1 MPYIKNFN
9 EKDEAEMALFI
20 QQVLNGIMLGSIYSL
35 VALGLTLEYGIL
47 HIPNFAH
54 GALYMAGAYLTFLLA
69 TQIGFNYWLAMM
81 LAMIALAAIGVLVE
95 RLVYRPLIKES
106 PLNSFIAAIGLIFI
120 FVDGAL
126 HIFGPDFKRFP
137 PVHYEAF
144 QVMGLTITLQRI
156 IIITVTVLLIILLQL
171 FIKKTTI
178 GATIEATAQD
188 REGALLMGISVNRVR
203 MIVFALGTALASI
216 AAALIAPIH
225 LVYPG
230 MGGPVILKAFVI
242 IILGGM
248 GSIPGAIIGGFI
260 LGLVESL
267 SGGYISTAYNE
278 VFSFGVLVTVLAIRP
293 TGLFGA
299 K

>member
-1 MPYIKNFN
+1 MT
-9 EKDEAEMALFI
+9 LFI
-20 QQVLNGIMLGSIYSL
+20 QQVMNGIMLGSVYSL

-54 GALYMAGAYLTFLLA
+54 GALYMVGAYFTFLLVTA
-69 TQIGFNYWLAMM
+69 LGFSYWLAMIM
-81 LAMIALAAIGVLVE
+81 AMAALALMGSLVE
-95 RLVYRPLIKES
+95 RLIYRPLMLES

-126 HIFGPDFKRFP
+126 NIFGPDFKRFP
-137 PVHYEAF
+137 PLNTQVFH
-144 QVMGLTITLQRI
+144 VMGATITFQRI
-156 IIITVTVLLIILLQL
+156 LIVVVTAILILLLHL
-171 FIKKTTI
+171 FIKKTMI

-188 REGALLMGISVNRVR
+188 REGAQLMGINVKRVR
-203 MIVFALGTALASI
+203 MMVFALGTALASA

-225 LVYPG
+225 LVHPG

-260 LGLVESL
+260 MGLVESL
-267 SGGYISTAYNE
+267 SGGYISTSYNE
-278 VFSFGVLVTVLAIRP
+278 VFAFGVLVTVLAIRP

>member
-1 MPYIKNFN
+1 VS
-9 EKDEAEMALFI
+9 LFI
-20 QQVLNGIMLGSIYSL
+20 QQVMNGIMLGSIYSL

-54 GALYMAGAYLTFLLA
+54 GALYMVGAYFTFLLA
-69 TQIGFNYWLAMM
+69 TALGLNFWLAMIV
-81 LAMIALAAIGVLVE
+81 AMITLGLIGVLVE
-95 RLVYRPLIKES
+95 RLVFRPLMLES
-106 PLNSFIAAIGLIFI
+106 PLSSFIAAIGLIFI

-126 HIFGPDFKRFP
+126 NIFGPDFKRFP
-137 PVHYEAF
+137 PMHT
-144 QVMGLTITLQRI
+144 QVFHILGTTITFQRI
-156 IIITVTVLLIILLQL
+156 IIVAVTAALIVLLHL
-171 FIKKTTI
+171 FIKKTTM

-188 REGALLMGISVNRVR
+188 REGAQLMGINVKRVR
-203 MIVFALGTALASI
+203 MIVFALGTALASA

-225 LVYPG
+225 LVHPG

-242 IILGGM
+242 LILGGM

-260 LGLVESL
+260 MGLVESL
-267 SGGYISTAYNE
+267 SGGYISTSYNE
-278 VFSFGVLVTVLAIRP
+278 VFAFGVLVTVLAIRP

>member
-1 MPYIKNFN
+1 
-9 EKDEAEMALFI
+9 MALLI
-20 QQVLNGIMLGSIYSL
+20 QQIMNGIMLGSVYSL

-54 GALYMAGAYLTFLLA
+54 GALYMAGAYFTFLLA
-69 TQIGFNYWLAMM
+69 TNLGLNYWLAMIA
-81 LAMIALAAIGVLVE
+81 AMAALALIGVLVE
-95 RLVYRPLIKES
+95 RIVYRPLMLES
-106 PLNSFIAAIGLIFI
+106 PLSSFIAAIGLIFI

-126 HIFGPDFKRFP
+126 NIFGPDFKRFP
-137 PVHYEAF
+137 PIHTDVF
-144 QVMGLTITLQRI
+144 QFSGVTITLQRVI
-156 IIITVTVLLIILLQL
+156 IVLVTVVLIVLLHL
-171 FIKKTTI
+171 FIKRTTI

-203 MIVFALGTALASI
+203 MTVFALGTALASA

-267 SGGYISTAYNE
+267 SGGYISTSYNE
-278 VFSFGVLVTVLAIRP
+278 VFSFGVLVAVLAIRP
-293 TGLFGA
+293 TGLFGG